1 MPLFEYRAVDIDG
14 QAVDGTMDELSARH
28 VAEMLRERG
37 LQVNSVKAVSR
48 RPGLLQRLRPHLNW
62 DDIDLLNEQLMA
74 ITRSGLPI
82 APSLKALGQ
91 DISNRRLKPVLEDIH
106 LQLESGSSLDAA
118 FSRHPESF
126 PPIYRSMLRA
136 GERTGNLSGVLSH
149 LCAYSARMVEVKNG
163 VQEAIAYPILVIMAT
178 CAVLGFL
185 MVKVVPTFA
194 EIFQEFGA
202 VLPALTQLVVD
213 ISSVFVE
220 HGPAF
225 LVWTGAAMIVLALG
239 FKWLRRI
246 ESGGYTLD
254 WIKLHIPLFGKLF
267 RAASMARF
275 SQSLGLLL
283 ASNVPVMESMDLAG
297 AAAGNAVLREAVRH
311 AARKIEGGDSMSSAF
326 ESTGGFSHSF
336 CWMLAT
342 AEDRGEVDGAL
353 LNLADSFE
361 RSIGRTQRFILT
373 FIGPALIILLG
384 FIVGM
389 LVIALY
395 LPIFTLGDAI
405 NNP

>member
-1 MPLFEYRAVDIDG
+1 MPLFEYRAVDLEG
-14 QAVDGTMDELSARH
+14 RAVEGTMDEPSARR
-28 VAEMLRERG
+28 VTEMLQERG
-37 LQVNSVKAVSR
+37 LQVNSVKEVGR

-62 DDIDLLNEQLMA
+62 EDIDLLNEQLAA

-118 FSRHPESF
+118 FSRHPASF

-149 LCAYSARMVEVKNG
+149 LCAYSARMLEVKNG
-163 VQEAIAYPILVIMAT
+163 VQEAVAYPILVLMAT

-194 EIFQEFGA
+194 EIFQEFGSK
-202 VLPALTQLVVD
+202 LPPLTQQVVD
-213 ISSVFVE
+213 ISSFFGR
-220 HGPAF
+220 HGLAF
-225 LVWTGAAMIVLALG
+225 LVWTGAGLIVLALG
-239 FKWLRRI
+239 FKSLRRM
-246 ESGGYTLD
+246 ESGGHAMD
-254 WIKLHIPLFGKLF
+254 WLKLHIPVFGRLF

-283 ASNVPVMESMDLAG
+283 ASNVPMMESMDLAA
-297 AAAGNAVLREAVRH
+297 AAAGNAVLREAVRD
-311 AARKIEGGDSMSSAF
+311 AARRIKGGDSMSAAF
-326 ESTGGFSHSF
+326 ESTGKFGHSF
-336 CWMLAT
+336 CWMIAT
-342 AEDRGEVDGAL
+342 AEERGEVDGAL

-361 RSIGRTQRFILT
+361 RSMGRTQRFILT
-373 FIGPALIILLG
+373 FIGPAAIILLG
-384 FIVGM
+384 FIVATM
-389 LVIALY
+389 VIALY

-405 NNP
+405 SQ